1 MGGKAFPPS
10 KRAGRRKKGDGF
22 AGNESGERVSD
33 SFAVLD
39 RAKGGQVWLAMAN
52 LLDEEDQN
60 RVLTLLNNTKFELEE
75 LSRLVPSSNRPAH
88 KVLDRALGNVTA
100 VVKEMYQRDM
110 PIS

>member
-1 MGGKAFPPS
+1 
-10 KRAGRRKKGDGF
+10 
-22 AGNESGERVSD
+22 
-33 SFAVLD
+33 
-39 RAKGGQVWLAMAN
+39 MAN

-88 KVLDRALGNVTA
+88 KVLDRALDNVTA
-100 VVKEMYQRDM
+100 MVKEMYQREM